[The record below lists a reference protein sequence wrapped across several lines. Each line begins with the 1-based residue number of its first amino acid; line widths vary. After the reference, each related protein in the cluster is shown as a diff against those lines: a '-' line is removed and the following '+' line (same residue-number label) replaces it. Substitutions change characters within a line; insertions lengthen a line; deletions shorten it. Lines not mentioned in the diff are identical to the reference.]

1 MSPIRRDRTQAPSA
15 FQEKIKKW
23 HEEEQYQQI
32 IDAIE
37 ALPQTQQTPDLISQ
51 LARAYNNLASP
62 EDRDLFEKA
71 AALLKSVEDQ
81 FVQDHDWNF
90 RMGYALYYLDQELK
104 ARSYFEKALEL
115 RPGDEDTQSL
125 IQQCSRSLT
134 LPNSMKPFSERTRE
148 GWESFLDGE
157 AGLRAMIDDRKDG
170 EAVAERCH
178 QLLAPAFYRPFFEI
192 GFNGDKYDLILSPDG
207 DRSRLFKLVYFKNHA
222 PEKVFDHWNILIGRQ
237 PAKGVELR
245 MYDRTIGL
253 SDARVWV
260 EKLKDKQLGLSI
272 YCEKLLPLLKKNE
285 NQAYGLMTVLLDQAI
300 GEIPAI
306 RYIGYMDLLEEP
318 GQGEEFCLDELM
330 EYISRD
336 RELVTA
342 DELCTWYSA
351 YEMTPSGEEDW
362 SLRED
367 VFAGVTSCLPIPRA
381 YYQGDDEIM
390 EDFHMDGAVPGFF
403 WYPLD
408 GIARDQILDLRDE
421 MEQKISAKAGD
432 AVTFTGGA
440 TGVSLG
446 YLDFIAWNLDK
457 VLQAALEVLGN
468 VPVKE
473 AFFHT
478 YRRNVGSICLKK
490 EET

>member
-1 MSPIRRDRTQAPSA
+1 M
-15 FQEKIKKW
+15 
-23 HEEEQYQQI
+23 
-32 IDAIE
+32 
-37 ALPQTQQTPDLISQ
+37 
-51 LARAYNNLASP
+51 
-62 EDRDLFEKA
+62 
-71 AALLKSVEDQ
+71 
-81 FVQDHDWNF
+81 
-90 RMGYALYYLDQELK
+90 
-104 ARSYFEKALEL
+104 
-115 RPGDEDTQSL
+115 
-125 IQQCSRSLT
+125 
-134 LPNSMKPFSERTRE
+134 
-148 GWESFLDGE
+148 
-157 AGLRAMIDDRKDG
+157 
-170 EAVAERCH
+170 
-178 QLLAPAFYRPFFEI
+178 
-192 GFNGDKYDLILSPDG
+192 
-207 DRSRLFKLVYFKNHA
+207 
-222 PEKVFDHWNILIGRQ
+222 
-237 PAKGVELR
+237 
-245 MYDRTIGL
+245 
-253 SDARVWV
+253 
-260 EKLKDKQLGLSI
+260 
-272 YCEKLLPLLKKNE
+272 
-285 NQAYGLMTVLLDQAI
+285 
-300 GEIPAI
+300 
-306 RYIGYMDLLEEP
+306 EEP

-446 YLDFIAWNLDK
+446 YLDFIAWNLDQ

>member
-1 MSPIRRDRTQAPSA
+1 
-15 FQEKIKKW
+15 
-23 HEEEQYQQI
+23 
-32 IDAIE
+32 
-37 ALPQTQQTPDLISQ
+37 
-51 LARAYNNLASP
+51 
-62 EDRDLFEKA
+62 
-71 AALLKSVEDQ
+71 
-81 FVQDHDWNF
+81 
-90 RMGYALYYLDQELK
+90 
-104 ARSYFEKALEL
+104 
-115 RPGDEDTQSL
+115 
-125 IQQCSRSLT
+125 
-134 LPNSMKPFSERTRE
+134 
-148 GWESFLDGE
+148 
-157 AGLRAMIDDRKDG
+157 
-170 EAVAERCH
+170 
-178 QLLAPAFYRPFFEI
+178 
-192 GFNGDKYDLILSPDG
+192 
-207 DRSRLFKLVYFKNHA
+207 
-222 PEKVFDHWNILIGRQ
+222 
-237 PAKGVELR
+237 

-260 EKLKDKQLGLSI
+260 EELKDKQLGLSI
-272 YCEKLLPLLKKNE
+272 YCEKLLPLVKKNE

-446 YLDFIAWNLDK
+446 YLDFIAWNLDQ

>member
-170 EAVAERCH
+170 EAVVERCH

-237 PAKGVELR
+237 PAKGFELR

-260 EKLKDKQLGLSI
+260 EELKDKQLGLSI
-272 YCEKLLPLLKKNE
+272 YCEKLLPLVKKNE

-318 GQGEEFCLDELM
+318 GQGEEFCLNELM

-446 YLDFIAWNLDK
+446 YLDFIAWNLDQ